1 MAADKSNTAILKSL
15 MNTNTKTFTI
25 FDGGGRAWK
34 VYQAPSEAKDG
45 TPCLLTEYIYT
56 APMSSIILGTKEV
69 ESVWDG
75 SWDASF
81 TV

>member
-1 MAADKSNTAILKSL
+1 MNVDKSTTAILKSL
-15 MNTNTKTFTI
+15 LNANTKTYTI
-25 FDGGGRAWK
+25 FDVNGRPWK
-34 VYQAPSEAKDG
+34 VYQAPSGAG
-45 TPCLLTEYIYT
+45 NGIPCLLTEYVYID
-56 APMSSIILGTKEV
+56 PFSSVILGVKEV